1 MFVISVQQA
10 SFSFSY
16 ILKIAT
22 VALCQ
27 VDVIFSVAK
36 DFQRIGRCSV
46 QVLAEMLR
54 QEAKFKPSSLHNSN
68 NLTTGET

>member
-1 MFVISVQQA
+1 VFIISVLQA

-27 VDVIFSVAK
+27 IDVIFSVTK
-36 DFQRIGRCSV
+36 NFQRIGRCSV
-46 QVLAEMLR
+46 QVLAEILW
-54 QEAKFKPSSLHNSN
+54 QEAKFKLSSSYKVLSIKV
-68 NLTTGET
+68 TA